1 MFHRCPHDCEMLQR
15 RLHFPTKCMC
25 VCCRWERQ
33 KDKLLERG
41 RPIRILGSAVDSP
54 KRAKTVPEPFFV
66 FLRWC
71 ISGTPSQSENT
82 GLEKK
87 KKKSLVFSV
96 MFELCWRKQTT
107 EWGVRQLWLNLF
119 LLSVRRPQVNIGFAL
134 CAFFSMGS
142 WAFSPSGS
150 PGLQERRYRFL
161 KKENQSQEMHYFI
174 ILKERVFPL
183 PPSLEECPRLLSP
196 IICCRLAAAMKPSCR
211 RLRFFT
217 SLEDEETSRRV
228 MEEGKGGN

>member
-25 VCCRWERQ
+25 VCVADESARRTSYWKEEDQSGSWDQLLTVQRGLKQFLSLFLFFCAGAPAARLHSQ
-33 KDKLLERG
+33 K
-41 RPIRILGSAVDSP
+41 ILVS
-54 KRAKTVPEPFFV
+54 
-66 FLRWC
+66 
-71 ISGTPSQSENT
+71 
-82 GLEKK
+82 KK

-96 MFELCWRKQTT
+96 MFELCWRKQTA